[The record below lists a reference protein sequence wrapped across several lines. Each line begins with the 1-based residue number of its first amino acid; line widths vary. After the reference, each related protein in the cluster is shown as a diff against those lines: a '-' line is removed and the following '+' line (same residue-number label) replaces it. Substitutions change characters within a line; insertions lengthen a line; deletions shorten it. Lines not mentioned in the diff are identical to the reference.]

1 MKGTDHGEV
10 RVECAE
16 LRIDLAIDGILAL
29 RMVVEAH
36 STGASARHD
45 DVAASARCAGTG
57 EVDVEQSVKCMFV
70 CGLHAGYTG

>member
-10 RVECAE
+10 RVERAE

-36 STGASARHD
+36 RSTGTSARHD
-45 DVAASARCAGTG
+45 DVAASARCARTTRG
-57 EVDVEQSVKCMFV
+57 
-70 CGLHAGYTG
+70 